1 MQESFKRKERGHL
14 PPRNCFK
21 KSTPGPVGKTRK
33 KENREGKFK
42 RPGIYSQKDKF
53 CDNRSWSSVK
63 YERNRT

>member
-1 MQESFKRKERGHL
+1 MQESFKRKERGYL
-14 PPRNCFK
+14 PPRSCFK
-21 KSTPGPVGKTRK
+21 KSTPGPVRKTRK
-33 KENREGKFK
+33 KTERKFK